1 MTPISIVG
9 ANQIFVHKTCLYV
22 MIVVS
27 LSLSLIISHALL
39 PMLIVKLLTEQN
51 QVSAS
56 GWSSDYILSLCLL
69 LHAFSFW
76 QINWSEL
83 TFRQR
88 CTANLSVKASPVSE
102 MLTSISPENPE
113 NYYSR
118 WPAGTRCFTAPCT
131 YFTHDDDDYFL
142 TLSQW
147 RGMIASLC
155 HSHLCVDLSVSLVLY
170 SCVCE

>member
-118 WPAGTRCFTAPCT
+118 WPAGTRCLLHHAHILLVMMTITF
-131 YFTHDDDDYFL
+131 
-142 TLSQW
+142 W
-147 RGMIASLC
+147 LC
-155 HSHLCVDLSVSLVLY
+155 PSGGGWLLAFAILIYV
-170 SCVCE
+170 